1 MIKIRRGEERGKTR
15 IDWLDSRHSFSFG
28 DYYDP
33 AHMGYRGLRVINEDW
48 IAAGAGFPTHPHRDM
63 EIVTLVLSGT
73 LEHRDSL
80 GSGEVIRPG
89 DVQRMSAGTGIRHSE
104 FNPSKTEPT
113 HLLQIWIL
121 PERAGLQPSYEQK
134 HFDEVDRRGRLRL
147 VADRQGMDGAVTIQ
161 ADARIHAGLLPAG
174 ERIEHKLTP
183 GRHSW
188 LQIARGEV
196 ELDGQI
202 LAAGDAAAIEG
213 ERVLR
218 LAGRKDADLAL
229 FDLA

>member
-33 AHMGYRGLRVINEDW
+33 AHMGFRGLRVINEDRV
-48 IAAGAGFPTHPHRDM
+48 AAGAGFPTHPHRDM
-63 EIVTLVLSGT
+63 EIVTLVLSGA

-134 HFDEVDRRGRLRL
+134 RFDEAARRGKLRL
-147 VADRQGMDGAVTIQ
+147 VADRQGTDGAVTIH

-174 ERIEHKLTP
+174 ERIEHELAP
-183 GRHSW
+183 SRHGW
-188 LQIARGEV
+188 LQVARGEV
-196 ELDGQI
+196 ELDDQI
-202 LAAGDAAAIEG
+202 LTAGDAAAIEG
-213 ERVLR
+213 ERVIR
-218 LAGRKDADLAL
+218 LAGRKDADLVL

>member
-1 MIKIRRGEERGKTR
+1 MIKIRRSEERGKTHT
-15 IDWLDSRHSFSFG
+15 DWLDSRHSFSFG

-33 AHMGYRGLRVINEDW
+33 SHMGFRALRVINEDW
-48 IAAGAGFPTHPHRDM
+48 ISVGAGFPTHSHRDM

-104 FNPSKTEPT
+104 FNPSKKEPT

-121 PERAGLQPSYEQK
+121 PARAGLQPSYEQK
-134 HFDEVDRRGRLRL
+134 RFDEAERRGKLRL
-147 VADRQGMDGAVTIQ
+147 VADRQGTEGAVTIH
-161 ADARIHAGLLPAG
+161 ADTRIHAGFLPAG
-174 ERIEHKLTP
+174 ERIEHALAP
-183 GRHSW
+183 GRYGW
-188 LQIARGEV
+188 LQVARGEV
-196 ELDGQI
+196 ELNGH
-202 LAAGDAAAIEG
+202 LFTAGDAAAIEG
-213 ERVLR
+213 EQTLS
-218 LAGRKDADLAL
+218 LQGRKDADLVL